1 MRGSP
6 LVKTDS
12 KAPNQFRFIV
22 FDGRKGVALYG
33 VADGKL
39 QESHW
44 LAQFSGFWYLSGS
57 DPAISPNGRWIY
69 LPMHADTAVID
80 LQERRLRWLGRAR
93 RLSDGGYIPEVYRLR
108 WSPNSHY
115 LLGQRIGVD
124 EGLILCQPLQRG
136 YQVLVKE
143 GVYAYGWYPDSQRI
157 WYVQRDAGGRFRW
170 YRLELRSGRVER
182 LGAYEQRRV
191 LSDWDLTL
199 PPFRWMDVEVRRILP
214 EWTSLLV
221 ISSTA
226 DRQVRVRVDPSDSS
240 DSFERRLFIEWRSG
254 RSVVV
259 EAADD
264 IRKMFLWDLSAD
276 YRWALV
282 RCWGREDSRWHLVDL
297 NRGRWKSLVFSEEVG
312 RVLSPGAGG
321 VIRADFKQSA
331 RLLHG

>member
-44 LAQFSGFWYLSGS
+44 LAQFSGFWYISGS
-57 DPAISPNGRWIY
+57 NPAISPNGRWIY

-93 RLSDGGYIPEVYRLR
+93 RLSDGGYIPEVYQLR

-157 WYVQRDAGGRFRW
+157 WYVQRDA
-170 YRLELRSGRVER
+170 E
-182 LGAYEQRRV
+182 
-191 LSDWDLTL
+191 
-199 PPFRWMDVEVRRILP
+199 
-214 EWTSLLV
+214 
-221 ISSTA
+221 
-226 DRQVRVRVDPSDSS
+226 
-240 DSFERRLFIEWRSG
+240 G
-254 RSVVV
+254 RSVLV
-259 EAADD
+259 EYSVSPLQPL
-264 IRKMFLWDLSAD
+264 RKGFRREVISRGGSRFGSLHTTGFLCAI
-276 YRWALV
+276 
-282 RCWGREDSRWHLVDL
+282 C
-297 NRGRWKSLVFSEEVG
+297 
-312 RVLSPGAGG
+312 
-321 VIRADFKQSA
+321 VICVICAF
-331 RLLHG
+331 